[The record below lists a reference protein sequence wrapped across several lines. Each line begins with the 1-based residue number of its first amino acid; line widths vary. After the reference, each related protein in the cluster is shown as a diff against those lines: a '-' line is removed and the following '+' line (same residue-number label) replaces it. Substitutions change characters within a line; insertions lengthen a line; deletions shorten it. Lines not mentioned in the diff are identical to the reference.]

1 MEVDLAYLASLNL
14 KEAFSGESAFEKI
27 EVEEDYLT
35 ELFEQTDRSSVF
47 VCDDENRGFSCF
59 VNDTNGIGRDRVF
72 FIKNVNH
79 RIVFLMR
86 IDGVLF
92 DRRSKCDCAVLF
104 GREMD
109 FIEFKT
115 NAGNKT
121 EVSMDA
127 QYSKSYSQL
136 LLSVKEFDKRYDG
149 MDASFRDRFEV
160 IQAYAV
166 FNPTVPNS
174 NASQKRLAA
183 QFAKETKIKL
193 SFTNSKSI

>member
-1 MEVDLAYLASLNL
+1 
-14 KEAFSGESAFEKI
+14 
-27 EVEEDYLT
+27 
-35 ELFEQTDRSSVF
+35 
-47 VCDDENRGFSCF
+47 
-59 VNDTNGIGRDRVF
+59 
-72 FIKNVNH
+72 
-79 RIVFLMR
+79 MR

-160 IQAYAV
+160 IQFQINRDTYILEKLEQIS
-166 FNPTVPNS
+166 FDGFTDTD
-174 NASQKRLAA
+174 R
-183 QFAKETKIKL
+183 AKIAERKVL
-193 SFTNSKSI
+193 YG